1 MAGAETARRKD
12 TPTVR
17 LAADEPPPLRFSLRD
32 IASFSI
38 IAIALIAAIGSL
50 YAGRFFFL
58 PIVTGFVVGT
68 MLSPA
73 AQKLSTYRIPRT
85 VSAVLIVSG
94 VCMALLFVIGLIS
107 APLIDW
113 SQRIPEITAAIKTKL
128 HVLDR
133 PLALW
138 HQLREMFGETSA
150 AAPTLSL
157 PKVDWVHSTL
167 EFVSPTVAQLLV
179 FFATLVLFIASWPDM
194 RRAAILMFTDRE
206 TRLRTL
212 RILNAIE
219 GRLGSYLLMVTGINI
234 GVGIATGLICA
245 ATGMP
250 NPAGLGALAATLNY
264 IPIIGPIVMFTI
276 IAVVGLITFP
286 AIGGALIPCALF
298 AGMTFIE
305 GHFVTPSIIGRRLA
319 LNALAVFLAIAFW
332 TWLWGPM
339 GAFLSSP
346 ILIVGLILKEH
357 LLPDANGSP
366 AES

>member
-1 MAGAETARRKD
+1 MAVTDAARRKEPL
-12 TPTVR
+12 TAR
-17 LAADEPPPLRFSLRD
+17 LAADEPPPLQFSLRD

-38 IAIALIAAIGSL
+38 IAIALIAIIGAL

-58 PIVTGFVVGT
+58 PIVTGFVIGT

-73 AQKLSTYRIPRT
+73 AQQLSAYRIPRT
-85 VSAVLIVSG
+85 LSALLIVSG

-107 APLIDW
+107 APLMDW
-113 SQRIPEITAAIKTKL
+113 SQRIPEITAAIKAKS

-138 HQLREMFGETSA
+138 NQLRDLFGETTA
-150 AAPTLSL
+150 AGPALSL
-157 PKVDWVHSTL
+157 PKVDWVHSTF

-219 GRLGSYLLMVTGINI
+219 GQLGGYLLMVTGINI
-234 GVGIATGLICA
+234 GVGIATGLICTV
-245 ATGMP
+245 TGMP

-264 IPIIGPIVMFTI
+264 IPIIGPIAMFLVIAI
-276 IAVVGLITFP
+276 IGIITFP
-286 AIGGALIPCALF
+286 TIGGALIPCALF

-305 GHFVTPSIIGRRLA
+305 GHFVTPSIIGRRLS
-319 LNALAVFLAIAFW
+319 LNALVVFLAIAFW

-346 ILIVGLILKEH
+346 LLIVSLILKEH
-357 LLPDANGSP
+357 LMPATSSNLP
-366 AES
+366 EH

>member
-1 MAGAETARRKD
+1 MAGADAARRKD
-12 TPTVR
+12 APTVR
-17 LAADEPPPLRFSLRD
+17 LAADEPPPLAFSLRD

-38 IAIALIAAIGSL
+38 IAIAIIAVIAAL
-50 YAGRFFFL
+50 YVGRFFFL

-68 MLSPA
+68 MLSPT
-73 AQKLSTYRIPRT
+73 AQLLSAYRVPRT
-85 VSAVLIVSG
+85 ISAVLIVSG
-94 VCMALLFVIGLIS
+94 VCLMLLFVIGLIS
-107 APLIDW
+107 VPLMDW
-113 SQRIPEITAAIKTKL
+113 SQRIPEIIAAIKAKS
-128 HVLDR
+128 HVFDR

-138 HQLREMFGETSA
+138 HQLREMFGETPA
-150 AAPTLSL
+150 MTPALSL
-157 PKVDWVHSTL
+157 PKVEWMQSTF

-194 RRAAILMFTDRE
+194 RRAMILMFADRE
-206 TRLRTL
+206 ARLRTL

-219 GRLGSYLLMVTGINI
+219 GQLGSYLLMVTGINF
-234 GVGIATGLICA
+234 GLGIATGLICA
-245 ATGMP
+245 VTGMP

-264 IPIIGPIVMFTI
+264 IPIIGPIVMFAVM
-276 IAVVGLITFP
+276 AVVGLITFP
-286 AIGGALIPCALF
+286 SIGGALFPCALF

-305 GHFVTPSIIGRRLA
+305 GHFVTPSIIGRRLE

-346 ILIVGLILKEH
+346 LLIVSLILKEH
-357 LLPDANGSP
+357 LMGANGSP